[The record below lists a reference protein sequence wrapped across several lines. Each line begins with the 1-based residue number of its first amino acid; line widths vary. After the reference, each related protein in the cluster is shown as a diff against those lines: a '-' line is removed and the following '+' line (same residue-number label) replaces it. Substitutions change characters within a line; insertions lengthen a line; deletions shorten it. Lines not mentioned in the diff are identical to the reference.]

1 MTGRYAGELPS
12 RSLEAGQEIVSDVP
26 KVDTLQ
32 SDRGAADGHGFDRMA
47 AGRTRCPVSATHPLV
62 ATAGLVAFLTTL
74 VALFLFQP
82 WPREDISNSAL
93 AAILITACAIYLTDI
108 VFTRVH
114 LRPSTGIDY
123 AHDDPSLARTGCK
136 LVGLTASLGFVGA
149 IYWLAPEYH
158 GAFYDPFYHMLHT
171 LMPIWL
177 LLALPY
183 FHFVDRHMRE
193 PHDGYWHLGQA
204 VLLRFGNIDQG
215 IVVQHLL
222 GWLVKGFF
230 LPLMFVY
237 FCNGLEK
244 LLSLDTRV
252 LTSFP
257 LWYDFLYEFVFFID
271 VGLASM
277 GYLLAL
283 RVTDT
288 HLRSTEPT
296 MLGWLVAV
304 ICYEPFVSL
313 ISLHYLAYSGGLSWG
328 EWLADKPALYAL
340 WGVAILILVTVYAW
354 STVMF
359 GARFSNLTHRGIIT
373 NGPYR
378 WTRHPAYVAKNLSW
392 WMISIPFISQGSP
405 GEALRHCLLLLGL
418 NGVYY
423 LRAKS
428 EEQHLSRD
436 PVYQEYSRFIDKH
449 GMLRYLRFAS
459 FRRSTTPAP
468 PAVR

>member
-1 MTGRYAGELPS
+1 MTNQP
-12 RSLEAGQEIVSDVP
+12 LEARQQIVSSLLKADA
-26 KVDTLQ
+26 LQ
-32 SDRGAADGHGFDRMA
+32 SDHEAAQERGFDMMDV
-47 AGRTRCPVSATHPLV
+47 GRARCPASATHPLV
-62 ATAGLVAFLTTL
+62 ATAGLVAFLTT
-74 VALFLFQP
+74 VAALCLFQT
-82 WPREDISNSAL
+82 WPRENISNSAL
-93 AAILITACAIYLTDI
+93 TAILVTACAIYLADI
-108 VFTRVH
+108 VLARVH

-123 AHDDPSLARTGCK
+123 AYDDPSLARTGCK
-136 LVGLTASLGFVGA
+136 LVGLTASLGFVCT

-158 GAFYDPFYHMLHT
+158 GAFYDPFYDMLRT

-177 LLALPY
+177 LLAPPY
-183 FHFVDRHMRE
+183 FYFVDRHMRK

-204 VLLRFGNIDQG
+204 VLLRFDKSDQG

-237 FCNGLEK
+237 FCNGLDR
-244 LLSLDTRV
+244 LLSLDTQS

-257 LWYDFLYEFVFFID
+257 LWYDFLFEFVFFID

-288 HLRSTEPT
+288 HLRSAEPT
-296 MLGWLVAV
+296 VLGWLVAV

-313 ISLHYLAYSGGLSWG
+313 ISLHYLAYSGGLVWG
-328 EWLADKPALYAL
+328 DWLADKPALSGL
-340 WGVAILILVTVYAW
+340 WGVTILMLVTVYAW

-405 GEALRHCLLLLGL
+405 SEAVRHCLLLLGL
-418 NGVYY
+418 NVIYC
-423 LRAKS
+423 LRAKT
-428 EEQHLSRD
+428 EEHHLNRD
-436 PVYQEYSRFIDKH
+436 PVYREYSRYIHEH
-449 GMLRYLRFAS
+449 GIFRFLRFAS
-459 FRRSTTPAP
+459 FRRST
-468 PAVR
+468 

>member
-1 MTGRYAGELPS
+1 MVGVGD
-12 RSLEAGQEIVSDVP
+12 I
-26 KVDTLQ
+26 
-32 SDRGAADGHGFDRMA
+32 
-47 AGRTRCPVSATHPLV
+47 RCPPSATHPLV
-62 ATAGLVAFLTTL
+62 ATVGLIAFMTTVAALYL
-74 VALFLFQP
+74 VQA
-82 WPREDISNSAL
+82 WPREEVSNAAL
-93 AAILITACAIYLTDI
+93 MTILVTACIIYLADI
-108 VFTRVH
+108 ALTRVH

-123 AHDDPSLARTGCK
+123 THADPSFARTGCK
-136 LVGLTASLGFVGA
+136 LIGLAANLGFVGTL
-149 IYWLAPEYH
+149 YWLAPEYR
-158 GAFYDPFYHMLHT
+158 GAFYGPFRDMLST

-183 FHFVDRHMRE
+183 FYFVDRHMRE
-193 PHDGYWHLGQA
+193 PRDGYWHLGRA
-204 VLLRFGNIDQG
+204 VLLHFDDVNLG

-244 LLSLDTRV
+244 LLLLEPRT

-271 VGLASM
+271 VGLASI

-288 HLRSTEPT
+288 HLRSAEPT
-296 MLGWLVAV
+296 VLGWLVAV

-313 ISLHYLAYSGGLSWG
+313 ISLHYLAYSGGLVWG
-328 EWLADKPALYAL
+328 EWLANKPALYIL
-340 WGVAILILVTVYAW
+340 WGVAILMLVTVYAW

-405 GEALRHCLLLLGL
+405 GEALRHCLLLLGI
-418 NGVYY
+418 NAVYC
-423 LRAKS
+423 LRAKT
-428 EEQHLSRD
+428 EEKHLARD
-436 PVYQEYSRFIDKH
+436 PVYRQYSRYIDEH
-449 GMLRYLRFAS
+449 GTFRFLRCAS
-459 FRRSTTPAP
+459 FRRSTIPGKP
-468 PAVR
+468 